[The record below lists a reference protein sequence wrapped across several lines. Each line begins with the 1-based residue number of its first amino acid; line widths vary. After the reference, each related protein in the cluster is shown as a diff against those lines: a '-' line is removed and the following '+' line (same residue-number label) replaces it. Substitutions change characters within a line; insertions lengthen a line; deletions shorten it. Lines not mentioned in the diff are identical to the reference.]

1 VVTGGAD
8 TFGPGEYQGTALEGL
23 LPVRSNPP
31 EEEIPGLALVLV
43 VVVDRSVSMS
53 FRGTD
58 MDVNKFS
65 MAKAAAVQAVR
76 LLEVG
81 DQGEQPG
88 GRRGGGSGGGIG
100 G

>member
-43 VVVDRSVSMS
+43 VDRSVSMS

-65 MAKAAAVQAVR
+65 MAKAATVQAVR

-88 GRRGGGSGGGIG
+88 GRRGGGSSGGIG

>member
-1 VVTGGAD
+1 MTGGAD

-43 VVVDRSVSMS
+43 VDRSVSMS

-65 MAKAAAVQAVR
+65 MAKAATVQAVR

-88 GRRGGGSGGGIG
+88 GRRGGGSSGGIG